1 MSAFGHLN
9 KVLDHRSAS
18 EMDYYW
24 FTEDGAVTMGRQLN
38 TSAVKLEKFRLFTE
52 RFPEF
57 PPRRLQQI
65 ITMKIDQ
72 SHELVVEM
80 ANTDDQ
86 NRKTEINL
94 ILDNIIAE
102 VITTEAHEAELEI
115 SKQRIARI
123 TAETRKF
130 EKVISDDELRQL
142 GRLANNS
149 VIKSQPRTV
158 RSFLRP
164 MAP

>member
-9 KVLDHRSAS
+9 KVLEHRSAS

-38 TSAVKLEKFRLFTE
+38 TSAVKLEKFRLFQQKY
-52 RFPEF
+52 PEF
-57 PPRRLQQI
+57 SPRRLQQI
-65 ITMKIDQ
+65 ITLKIDQ

-80 ANTDDQ
+80 ANTDDAS
-86 NRKTEINL
+86 RHAELNL
-94 ILDNIIAE
+94 QLDNIIAE

-115 SKQRIARI
+115 SKQRIARV

-130 EKVISDDELRQL
+130 EKVISEDELRQL

-149 VIKSQPRTV
+149 VIKAQPRTV

-164 MAP
+164 LTP

>member
-52 RFPEF
+52 RYPEF
-57 PPRRLQQI
+57 PARRLQQI

-72 SHELVVEM
+72 SHEIVVEI

-86 NRKTEINL
+86 NRQAELNL
-94 ILDNIIAE
+94 LLENIIAE
-102 VITTEAHEAELEI
+102 IVTTEAHEAELEI

-149 VIKSQPRTV
+149 VIKAQPRTV